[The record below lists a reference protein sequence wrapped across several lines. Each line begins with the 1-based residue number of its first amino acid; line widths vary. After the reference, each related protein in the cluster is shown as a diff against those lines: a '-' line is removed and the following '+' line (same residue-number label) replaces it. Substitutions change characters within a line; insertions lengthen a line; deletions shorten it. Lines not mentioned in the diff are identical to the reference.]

1 MKLAALI
8 VAVSVSIPCAVD
20 ARAGGQAS
28 PSRGQRPA
36 PPLTTAAPDKVG
48 EAYAQ
53 FLLGHRFEE
62 NEDET
67 SATAAYKRAMALDPI
82 AAEIPAQLAG
92 LYLKQS
98 KVQDAMA
105 TAEIAL
111 KIAPAN
117 REANRVLGTVYAA
130 LSESS
135 QETAT
140 RGRGADTTDAS
151 LAKAIHHF
159 EVALEG
165 ALAESDPSVRATLA
179 RLYVRSRAFEKAIP
193 LLTDLVNQEP
203 GWQDG
208 PPMIVEA
215 YAGAGRSRDAIAWL
229 EERTPGDPRLLP
241 ALADFYERERR
252 WSDAAGAYGR
262 ALERA
267 PRNTDLEIRYASA
280 LMNAGGRENL
290 GKARAALTEVTS
302 VRTTD
307 ARALYLLSQAQRRL
321 GDFKDAEASARRV
334 IAQNSKSPWGYY
346 ALAESLEARRQYQ
359 SVVDELA
366 PVVAENRGKPGDA
379 SLDVSILL
387 PHLGFAYQ
395 EIGQHDRAIASFE
408 DARKLSPGDP
418 AIAGYLIEANIASK
432 KYGAAVDAAKAA
444 LAQHPNDLRLT
455 RLEAQ
460 ALRHSGKADL
470 GLALLE
476 EAVKHHADDPVA
488 YISLAQAYADAD
500 RGARAVDVL
509 QDAQAK
515 FPSDDGIAFE
525 LGTVFDKQKKFV
537 EAESAFRQVLA
548 RDPDNALAL
557 NYLGYMLAERGDRL
571 DESVTY
577 LKKALQIEPENPS
590 YLDSLGWAYFKS
602 DKLDLAETN
611 LRRAAD
617 QLKTNSV
624 IQEHFGQV
632 LFKLGRYDEAIAA
645 WTRALAGDGD
655 SIDKADVDKKI
666 RAAKQKLDSKK

>member
-1 MKLAALI
+1 MKLAAL
-8 VAVSVSIPCAVD
+8 VAACSVSIPLAAD
-20 ARAGGQAS
+20 ARAAAQSA
-28 PSRGQRPA
+28 PRAQRPA
-36 PPLTTAAPDKVG
+36 AAATASPERVAD
-48 EAYAQ
+48 AYAQ

-67 SATAAYKRAMALDPI
+67 SAIAAYKRAMELDPS

-98 KVQDAMA
+98 KVQEAMA
-105 TAEIAL
+105 AAETAV

-135 QETAT
+135 QDPAA
-140 RGRGADTTDAS
+140 RGRAAAQADAN
-151 LAKAIHHF
+151 LAKAIQHF
-159 EVALEG
+159 EAALDG
-165 ALAESDPSVRATLA
+165 AVAESDPNVRATLA
-179 RLYVRSRAFEKAIP
+179 RLYVRSNAYDKAIP

-208 PPMIVEA
+208 PLMLVEA
-215 YAGAGRSRDAIAWL
+215 YAGAGRSRDAIVWL
-229 EERTPGDPRLLP
+229 EERTAEDPRLLP

-252 WSDAAGAYGR
+252 WPEAAATYSR
-262 ALERA
+262 AIQRA
-267 PRNTDLEIRYASA
+267 PRNATDLKIRYASA
-280 LMNAGGRENL
+280 LMNAGGRDNL
-290 GKARAALTEVTS
+290 DKARTALTEVVA

-307 ARALYLLSQAQRRL
+307 IRSLYLLSQAQRRL
-321 GDFKDAEASARRV
+321 GDVKEAEASARKV

-346 ALAESLEARRQYQ
+346 ALAEALESRRQYQ

-366 PVVAENRGKPGDA
+366 PVVAENRGKSA
-379 SLDVSILL
+379 ETFDVSILL

-395 EIGQHDRAIASFE
+395 EIGQHDKAIASFE
-408 DARKLSPGDP
+408 DARKLSPNDP
-418 AIAGYLIEANIASK
+418 AIAGYLIEANIAGK

-460 ALRHSGKADL
+460 ALRHSGKADQ
-470 GLALLE
+470 GIALLE
-476 EAVKHHADDPVA
+476 EAVKHHEDDPTA
-488 YISLAQAYADAD
+488 YISLAQAYSDAE
-500 RGARAVDVL
+500 RGAQAVKVL
-509 QDAQAK
+509 QDAQGK
-515 FPSDDGIAFE
+515 FPKDDGIAFE
-525 LGTVFDKQKKFV
+525 LGTLFDKQKRFAD
-537 EAESAFRQVLA
+537 AESAFLQVLS
-548 RDPDNALAL
+548 RDPENAIAL
-557 NYLGYMLAERGDRL
+557 NYLGYMLAERGERL

-577 LKKALQIEPENPS
+577 LKKALQVEPENPS

-602 DKLDLAETN
+602 DKLDLAESN
-611 LRRAAD
+611 LKRAAD
-617 QLKTNSV
+617 QLRTNSV
-624 IQEHFGQV
+624 IQEHYGQV

-666 RAAKQKLDSKK
+666 KAAKQKLTTKK